1 VAGELR
7 CGAARARWSCAVYLL
22 RSGIIASSRDN
33 KAARVEQLVA
43 DAVRLI
49 TEADELGLLLTA
61 SYLSM
66 ALDTVERELKGGR
79 KPDPG
84 VH

>member
-1 VAGELR
+1 V
-7 CGAARARWSCAVYLL
+7 
-22 RSGIIASSRDN
+22 
-33 KAARVEQLVA
+33 
-43 DAVRLI
+43 

-66 ALDTVERELKGGR
+66 ALDSVERELSGGR
-79 KPDPG
+79 KPGPG

>member
-1 VAGELR
+1 LR
-7 CGAARARWSCAVYLL
+7 R
-22 RSGIIASSRDN
+22 GIIACSGDN
-33 KAARVEQLVA
+33 KAARVEQLVV
-43 DAVRLI
+43 DVVRLM
-49 TEADELGLLLTA
+49 TEADEVGLLLTA

-66 ALDTVERELKGGR
+66 ALDSVERELKGGR